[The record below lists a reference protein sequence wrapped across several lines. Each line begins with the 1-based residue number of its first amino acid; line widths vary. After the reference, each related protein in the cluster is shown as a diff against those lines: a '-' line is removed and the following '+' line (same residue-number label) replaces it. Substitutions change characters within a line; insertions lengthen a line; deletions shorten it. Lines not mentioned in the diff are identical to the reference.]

1 MKNSKILASES
12 NAEALRLYA
21 LMKQRNEDEL
31 RAVEEMSK
39 HPYSWEQ
46 VQKQEQERQRRAND
60 TDGTTIRKP

>member
-12 NAEALRLYA
+12 NAEALRLHA
-21 LMKQRNEDEL
+21 LMKQRNEDAV

-46 VQKQEQERQRRAND
+46 VQKQEQERQQRASD
-60 TDGTTIRKP
+60 TDGTTTSKP